1 MARVHSSLEPIGR
14 MVLLT
19 TVVHVLLGAGLWWW
33 LFGRRQSIKGVPD
46 ADAARAE
53 WVNPAEL
60 VAPRALP
67 APPELIQAI
76 SAPQDAAASSRPD
89 PAVGLQIAASPFR
102 SGRSI
107 TISVRP
113 MGANSTGAMAPTART
128 GGGAATPAE
137 GAPDGVDFDAVD
149 AAIIQTYERYWEPPA
164 GVALSLE
171 QPSPLLD
178 VAIDREGRVL
188 SAVLY
193 RASGHSGIDESV
205 RSAAAR
211 VKSVPCRLPDN
222 FLGDRYEF
230 RVHFRTQ

>member
-1 MARVHSSLEPIGR
+1 MARMHSTLEPIGR

-33 LFGRRQSIKGVPD
+33 LFGRGQSIKGVPD
-46 ADAARAE
+46 ATATRVE

-60 VAPRALP
+60 VAPKALP

-76 SAPQDAAASSRPD
+76 SAPQESAVSSRPD
-89 PAVGLQIAASPFR
+89 PAVGLQIAASAFR
-102 SGRSI
+102 SGRSV
-107 TISVRP
+107 TISMRP
-113 MGANSTGAMAPTART
+113 MGATSTGSVAPPAMA
-128 GGGAATPAE
+128 GGQSPSPAE
-137 GAPDGVDFDAVD
+137 GTLDGVNFDAVD
-149 AAIIQTYERYWEPPA
+149 AAIIQTYERCWEPPS

-178 VAIDREGRVL
+178 VAINREGVVL
-188 SAVLY
+188 SAALY
-193 RASGHSGIDESV
+193 RASGHSAIDESV

-211 VKSVPCRLPDN
+211 VKSVPCRLPEN